1 MGDPKIDMYGN
12 ISDVMSPWRLKLL
25 ILKII
30 TSIQINQLV
39 MFRSLLVFGLGVSLW
54 LKITSREIM
63 EYVLLPYFHAV
74 YFSVE
79 LICTKS
85 KRLSIKDL
93 FTLEAL
99 PRRLKK
105 LDMISILARLLYYIL
120 HVRSSVITFFILAL
134 ESVLFFFV

>member
-1 MGDPKIDMYGN
+1 MAPQIIDTENYYINSNKSIGDVSKSSGI
-12 ISDVMSPWRLKLL
+12 R
-25 ILKII
+25 
-30 TSIQINQLV
+30 
-39 MFRSLLVFGLGVSLW
+39 FGGSLW

-63 EYVLLPYFHAV
+63 EYVLLPYLHPV

-99 PRRLKK
+99 PWRLKK
-105 LDMISILARLLYYIL
+105 LDMISILAGLLYYIL
-120 HVRSSVITFFILAL
+120 HVRSSVITFLYLSIGVYF
-134 ESVLFFFV
+134 VFFVCESDLVFQVKPV